1 MGAAFQRHLDGT
13 AMPVSIS
20 GASSQAPESTLLTRP
35 IMQLDP
41 KAALVIIDMQQGINH
56 PKLGRRNN
64 PDAERQML
72 ALLKAWRDT
81 GRTVIHVRH
90 FSRSEDSVF
99 WPRQAGVEFQPDFLP
114 LDGEGELH
122 KQVPDAFCHS
132 ALEGWLRADGIR
144 QVVIVGVITNNS
156 VESTAR
162 TGGNLG
168 FEVIVP
174 HDACYTF
181 DGADFF
187 GQPRSAEAIH
197 GMSLANLHG
206 EYATVVSTADIVSAM
221 ASL

>member
-1 MGAAFQRHLDGT
+1 
-13 AMPVSIS
+13 
-20 GASSQAPESTLLTRP
+20 
-35 IMQLDP
+35 MQIHP

-64 PDAERQML
+64 PDAEQQML
-72 ALLKAWRDT
+72 ALLAAWRQT

-99 WPRQAGVEFQPDFLP
+99 WPKQSGVEFQPQFLP
-114 LDGEGELH
+114 WDGEGELH

-132 ALEGWLRADGIR
+132 ALEGWLRADGIN

-187 GQPRSAEAIH
+187 GHARSAEEIH

-206 EYATVVSTADIVSAM
+206 EYAQVVATQEILQQVFYR
-221 ASL
+221 L

>member
-1 MGAAFQRHLDGT
+1 MN
-13 AMPVSIS
+13 IS
-20 GASSQAPESTLLTRP
+20 
-35 IMQLDP
+35 P
-41 KAALVIIDMQQGINH
+41 KAALVLIDMQQGIQH

-64 PDAERQML
+64 PDAEQRMA
-72 ALLKAWRDT
+72 ALLDGWRRT

-90 FSRSEDSVF
+90 FSTSPDSVF
-99 WPRQAGVEFQPDFLP
+99 WPKQSGVDFQPLFLP
-114 LDGEGELH
+114 WDGEGEIH

-132 ALEGWLRADGIR
+132 ALEGWLRAEGIN
-144 QVVIVGVITNNS
+144 QVVIVGVVTNNS

-187 GQPRSAEAIH
+187 GQPRTAQDIH
-197 GMSLANLHG
+197 AMSLANLHG
-206 EYATVVSTADIVSAM
+206 EYAQVV
-221 ASL
+221 ASEAVLQALG

>member
-1 MGAAFQRHLDGT
+1 MDIQK
-13 AMPVSIS
+13 
-20 GASSQAPESTLLTRP
+20 
-35 IMQLDP
+35 

-64 PDAERQML
+64 PDAEQHML
-72 ALLKAWRDT
+72 ALLEAWRRT

-90 FSRSEDSVF
+90 FSRSPDSVF
-99 WPRQAGVEFQPDFLP
+99 WPKQSGVEFQPAFLP
-114 LDGEGELH
+114 QDGEGELH

-132 ALEGWLRADGIR
+132 ALEGWLRADGIT

-156 VESTAR
+156 VEATAR

-187 GQPRSAEAIH
+187 GQPRSAEDIH
-197 GMSLANLHG
+197 AMSLGNLHG
-206 EYATVVSTADIVSAM
+206 EYAQVM
-221 ASL
+221 ATEEILHLL

>member
-1 MGAAFQRHLDGT
+1 MAIHD
-13 AMPVSIS
+13 
-20 GASSQAPESTLLTRP
+20 
-35 IMQLDP
+35 

-64 PDAERQML
+64 PQAEQQML
-72 ALLKAWRDT
+72 ALLAAWRQS

-90 FSRSEDSVF
+90 FSRSQDSVF
-99 WPRQAGVEFQPDFLP
+99 WPRQSGVEFQPAFLP

-132 ALEGWLRADGIR
+132 ALEGWLRADGIN
-144 QVVIVGVITNNS
+144 QLVIVGVVTNNS
-156 VESTAR
+156 VESSAR

-181 DGADFF
+181 DGADYF
-187 GQPRSAEAIH
+187 GHPRTAEDIH
-197 GMSLANLHG
+197 AMSLANLHG
-206 EYATVVSTADIVSAM
+206 EYAQVLATEEI
-221 ASL
+221 LRRLG

>member
-1 MGAAFQRHLDGT
+1 MD
-13 AMPVSIS
+13 I
-20 GASSQAPESTLLTRP
+20 
-35 IMQLDP
+35 DNN
-41 KAALVIIDMQQGINH
+41 AALVIIDMQQGINH

-64 PDAERQML
+64 PQAEQQML
-72 ALLKAWRDT
+72 ALLDVWRRT

-90 FSRSEDSVF
+90 FSRSPDSVF
-99 WPRQAGVEFQPDFLP
+99 WPQQSGVEFQPAFMP

-144 QVVIVGVITNNS
+144 QVVIVGVVTNNS

-174 HDACYTF
+174 FDACYTF

-187 GQPRSAEAIH
+187 GTPRSAEEVH

-206 EYATVVSTADIVSAM
+206 EYAQVLSTEEIVRA
-221 ASL
+221 AS